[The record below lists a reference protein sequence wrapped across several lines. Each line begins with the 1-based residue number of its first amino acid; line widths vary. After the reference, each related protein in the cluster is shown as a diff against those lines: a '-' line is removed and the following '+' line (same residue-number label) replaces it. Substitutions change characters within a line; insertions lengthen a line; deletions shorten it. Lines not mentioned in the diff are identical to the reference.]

1 MWWFEIRSITQVY
14 IIKREKEKKRKWTWN
29 KLEYL
34 NLLWFELNLIRANK
48 KNKHKHTKKWNEQ
61 VNKKEKFTILM
72 WG

>member
-14 IIKREKEKKRKWTWN
+14 IIKREEKKKRKWTWN

-48 KNKHKHTKKWNEQ
+48 KKQTQTHEEMKWTS
-61 VNKKEKFTILM
+61 KWK
-72 WG
+72 